1 MMHSLLVIEV
11 IFVKEKKATV
21 LIVEDEIRI
30 AQLIKKLIKW
40 DEIGLECVGMANNGQ
55 TALDFINE
63 SNPDIVI
70 TDIRMPKING
80 LELISRVKQS
90 NENIRFVVVS
100 GYKEFE
106 YAHKA
111 LQYGVNNYL
120 LKPINE
126 DEINKVLREI
136 YAELNQNLIKLKKEE
151 DLKKELTESR
161 RIIKSEFLSNIIENI
176 DTVSLE
182 EMQEMTGKYNLEF
195 PGDAFR
201 CIDIKLDYWD
211 YEKHDEK
218 QDRLTVENIIDI
230 IEKNLKRRSKEQIIC
245 EKENLHIYCLLNYDS
260 SRSKQIKDSI
270 NNILTEI
277 QEYLFKFELYEATI
291 GIGREAADLGKIG
304 ISIMEAYRSVQNR
317 IKYGIG
323 RLIYSKSLP
332 LESRLDIDEFL
343 QKHREKYLMSI
354 ESYSKE
360 PFEQCINEIFKEI
373 GSMNDID
380 FSVSYDIVG
389 RLINMFFD
397 TVRIK
402 NEEGADL
409 KRYMLNAYQHCYTLV
424 RLRNLL
430 VRHLGEYL
438 ESSLNYLKS
447 ENVRPIRIAKQYIN
461 EHFCEKI
468 VLEDIATMVE
478 LNPVYFS
485 VLFKKETGMNF
496 SSYLTN
502 LRMEKAK
509 NLLRSTN
516 DTMDAIADSVGY
528 KDTRYFSQLFA
539 KTVGI
544 KPALYRRLHS

>member
-1 MMHSLLVIEV
+1 M
-11 IFVKEKKATV
+11 KERKLRV

-40 DEIGLECVGMANNGQ
+40 DEIGLECVGIANNGK
-55 TALDFINE
+55 TALDIINE
-63 SNPDIVI
+63 CDPDIVV

-80 LELISRVKQS
+80 LELISRIKQN
-90 NENIRFVVVS
+90 NEHIRFIVVS

-111 LQYGVNNYL
+111 IQYGVNNYL

-136 YAELNQNLIKLKKEE
+136 YADINQNLIKRKEEE
-151 DLKKELTESR
+151 DLKKELNESR

-176 DTVSLE
+176 DTISHEELE
-182 EMQEMTGKYNLEF
+182 ELAEKYNLEF
-195 PGDAFR
+195 TGDAYM
-201 CIDIKLDYWD
+201 CADIKLDYWD

-218 QDRLTVENIIDI
+218 QDRLTVE
-230 IEKNLKRRSKEQIIC
+230 QIIAIVDKNFKGRAKELIIC
-245 EKENLHIYCLLNYDS
+245 GKENLHIYCLVNYDL
-260 SRSKQIKDSI
+260 SRSKEIKDSI

-291 GIGREAADLGKIG
+291 GIGCEVTEPGKIRE
-304 ISIMEAYRSVQNR
+304 SVSEAFRSVQNR

-332 LESRLDIDEFL
+332 LENKIDIDGFL
-343 QKHREKYLMSI
+343 HKHKEKYLMSI

-360 PFEQCINEIFKEI
+360 FFEQSINEIFGDISSRNE
-373 GSMNDID
+373 ID
-380 FSVSYDIVG
+380 FSFCYDIAD

-397 TVRIK
+397 NVKIK
-402 NEEGADL
+402 NDEGVAL
-409 KRYMLNAYQHCYTLV
+409 KRYMLNTYQHCYTLV
-424 RLRNLL
+424 RLKNLL
-430 VRHLGEYL
+430 ARYLGEYL
-438 ESSLNYLKS
+438 EFSLNYLKS
-447 ENVRPIRIAKQYIN
+447 ENVKPIRIAKQYIN
-461 EHFCEKI
+461 EHYFEKI
-468 VLEDIATMVE
+468 VLEDIANMVG

-496 SSYLTN
+496 SNYLIN

-509 NLLRSTN
+509 DLLRSTN
-516 DTMDAIADSVGY
+516 DTMVAIADSVGY
-528 KDTRYFSQLFA
+528 KDTKYFSQLFA